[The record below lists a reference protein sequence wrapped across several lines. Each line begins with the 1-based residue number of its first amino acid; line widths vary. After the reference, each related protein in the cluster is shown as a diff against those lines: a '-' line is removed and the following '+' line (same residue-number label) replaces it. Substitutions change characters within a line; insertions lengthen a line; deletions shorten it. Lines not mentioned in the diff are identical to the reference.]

1 MTKFILTLTI
11 FFAALS
17 FTTVK
22 AESFE
27 ANDLAIEQTFQNS
40 TEMTANAAMM
50 ENMMSASSN
59 ATQIKGG
66 EKSALIA
73 FLLATFLGELGIH
86 RFYMGTATM
95 TGVGYI
101 LTAGGC
107 GIVATID
114 WIMLLIG
121 VINDDISKYVDNTK
135 FFMW

>member
-27 ANDLAIEQTFQNS
+27 ANDLSIEQTFQNS
-40 TEMTANAAMM
+40 TEVTANAAMM
-50 ENMMSASSN
+50 ESMMSSS
-59 ATQIKGG
+59 TSQTMLKGG
-66 EKSALIA
+66 DKSALVS
-73 FLLATFLGELGIH
+73 FLLCWFLGYLGVH
-86 RFYMGTATM
+86 RFYMGTAAL

-107 GIVATID
+107 GIVVTID
-114 WIMLLIG
+114 WVFLLIG
-121 VINDDISKYVDNTK
+121 LVNDDISKYVVVPQK
-135 FFMW
+135 PF

>member
-17 FTTVK
+17 FTIVK

-40 TEMTANAAMM
+40 TEMTSNAAMM
-50 ENMMSASSN
+50 ENMMTTTSN
-59 ATQIKGG
+59 ATQFKGG
-66 EKSALIA
+66 EKSALVA
-73 FLLATFLGELGIH
+73 FLLATFLGELGVH
-86 RFYMGTATM
+86 RFYMGTAVL

-114 WIMLLIG
+114 WVFLLIG
-121 VINDDISKYVDNTK
+121 LVNDDISKYVDNTK

>member
-40 TEMTANAAMM
+40 TEMTSNAAMM
-50 ENMMSASSN
+50 ENMMTSSSN
-59 ATQIKGG
+59 ATQFKGG
-66 EKSALIA
+66 EKSAVVA
-73 FLLATFLGELGIH
+73 FLLAFLLGELGIH
-86 RFYMGTATM
+86 RFYMGTATL

-101 LTAGGC
+101 LTIGGC
-107 GIVATID
+107 GIVYTVD

-121 VINDDISKYVDNTK
+121 VVNDDISKYIDNKK

>member
-40 TEMTANAAMM
+40 TEVTANAAMM
-50 ENMMSASSN
+50 ENMMNTNHAEF
-59 ATQIKGG
+59 KGND
-66 EKSALIA
+66 KSAVVS
-73 FLLATFLGELGIH
+73 FLLCWAVGFLGIH
-86 RFYMGTATM
+86 RFYMGTATL

-101 LTAGGC
+101 LTGGGC
-107 GIVATID
+107 GIVVTID
-114 WIMLLIG
+114 WVFLLIG
-121 VINDDISKYVDNTK
+121 LINDDISKYVDNTK